1 MTIYRQTGNKSKD
14 FKFAETKCIMALM
27 LEYYVYIL
35 ASTKN
40 GTLYVGMTEDIG
52 KRVVRHKKGKGS
64 KFTKDYEVNKLVY
77 LEKCKNRQTAM
88 VREKQLKKYNR
99 RWKIRLIEQLNPAWE
114 DLFGELITAD
124 NPGSPAE
131 NRGS

>member
-1 MTIYRQTGNKSKD
+1 
-14 FKFAETKCIMALM
+14 
-27 LEYYVYIL
+27 YVYIL
-35 ASTKN
+35 ASKRN

-99 RWKIRLIEQLNPAWE
+99 RWKIRLIEQLNPTWE
-114 DLFGELITAD
+114 DLFGEFRKTN

-131 NRGS
+131 DQRS